1 MATIAPGTPGTS
13 GTSGTSSVSPSA
25 PAATSARPSARR
37 APAPKPA
44 PHSAVLAR
52 RTGAIV
58 SAAFLFVA
66 GFLVYLSGV
75 AEAHAQS
82 TMFKSF
88 EPELAQAVA
97 PVGPAK
103 EGTPVAVLNIP
114 EIGLRNAVVV
124 EGTTSRDL
132 TLGPGHVQASALPG
146 EDGWSFIYGK
156 VATFGAPFAHL
167 MQLKKGDRI
176 TVATGQGVARYVVHS
191 FGTSRYP
198 AVDDSSDRLILM
210 TANSAGIPTAAV
222 QVSADL
228 VSTPQANPGDWP
240 GITSADEYLASD
252 PASLVPLLLWSQALL
267 LTVIA
272 ATVAAHRWSRWPTYL
287 LAAPVVIAVT
297 ICVYQNL
304 AGLLPNIY

>member
-1 MATIAPGTPGTS
+1 MATIAPGTPGI
-13 GTSGTSSVSPSA
+13 GTSAAPVTADRAGPSQE
-25 PAATSARPSARR
+25 PTPRRPPRSAE
-37 APAPKPA
+37 
-44 PHSAVLAR
+44 LLR

-58 SAAFLFVA
+58 SAAFLFVV
-66 GFLVYLSGV
+66 GFLVYLFGLSGV

-88 EPELAQAVA
+88 APELAQAVA

-114 EIGLRNAVVV
+114 EIGLRNTVVV

-132 TLGPGHVQASALPG
+132 TLGPGHVRASALPG
-146 EDGWSFIYGK
+146 EAGWSFIYGK

-167 MQLKKGDRI
+167 MQLRKGDQI

-198 AVDDSSDRLILM
+198 AVDDSANRLVLM
-210 TANSAGIPTAAV
+210 TANSPDIPTAAV

-228 VSTPQANPGDWP
+228 VSTPEANPGDWP
-240 GITSADEYLASD
+240 AITAQEEYLASD
-252 PASLVPLLLWSQALL
+252 SNSLVPLLLWSQALL

-272 ATVAAHRWSRWPTYL
+272 ATIAAHRWSRWPTYL

-297 ICVYQNL
+297 VCVYQNL

>member
-1 MATIAPGTPGTS
+1 MATIAPGTPGI
-13 GTSGTSSVSPSA
+13 GTS
-25 PAATSARPSARR
+25 TSAGPVTAARPR
-37 APAPKPA
+37 ASQQVTPRQVPQ
-44 PHSAVLAR
+44 SAVLLR
-52 RTGAIV
+52 RTGAFV
-58 SAAFLFVA
+58 SAAFLFVF
-66 GFLVYLSGV
+66 GFLVYLFGLSGV

-82 TMFKSF
+82 TMFKAF
-88 EPELAQAVA
+88 EPELAQELA

-114 EIGLRNAVVV
+114 EIGLNNAVVV

-146 EDGWSFIYGK
+146 EAGWSFIYGK

-167 MQLKKGDRI
+167 MQLKKGDLI

-198 AVDDSSDRLILM
+198 AVDDSANRLVLM
-210 TANSAGIPTAAV
+210 TANSAGIPTEAV

-228 VSTPQANPGDWP
+228 VSTPEANPGDWP
-240 GITSADEYLASD
+240 AITAQDEYLASD
-252 PASLVPLLLWSQALL
+252 TSSLVPLLLWSQALL
-267 LTVIA
+267 FTMIA

-287 LAAPVVIAVT
+287 LAAPVVISVT

>member
-1 MATIAPGTPGTS
+1 MATIAPGTPGI
-13 GTSGTSSVSPSA
+13 GTSA
-25 PAATSARPSARR
+25 PAAPADRR
-37 APAPKPA
+37 GAAQKPTPRPAPQ
-44 PHSAVLAR
+44 SAVLLR
-52 RTGAIV
+52 RTGAVV
-58 SAAFLFVA
+58 SAAFLFVI
-66 GFLVYLSGV
+66 GFLIYLFGLSGV
-75 AEAHAQS
+75 SEAHAQS
-82 TMFKSF
+82 TMFKTL

-114 EIGLRNAVVV
+114 EIGLKNTVVV

-132 TLGPGHVQASALPG
+132 ALGPGHVQASALPG
-146 EDGWSFIYGK
+146 EVGWSFIYGK

-167 MQLKKGDRI
+167 LQLKKGDLI

-191 FGTSRYP
+191 FGTSHYP
-198 AVDDSSDRLILM
+198 AVDDSANRLVLM
-210 TANSAGIPTAAV
+210 TANTGGIPTEAV

-228 VSTPQANPGDWP
+228 VSTPQANPEDWP
-240 GITSADEYLASD
+240 AITSSDVYLASD
-252 PASLVPLLLWSQALL
+252 PSSLIPLLLWSEALL
-267 LTVIA
+267 FTVIA

-297 ICVYQNL
+297 ICVYSNL